1 MAESKTKTYRPDVVI
16 ELSLFSETFE
26 GLKALGSSLVA
37 EGHGEAAT
45 IGDQVDK
52 TVEIRSS
59 LLD

>member
-52 TVEIRSS
+52 TVEIS
-59 LLD
+59 